1 MNSHTEY
8 KTSSNRTSP
17 VSLGLDESVR
27 LEDVSVRYRAPQE
40 RIGTFKEYM
49 IRRIQGKI
57 KHSTFWAL
65 EKANLSINK
74 GEVFGLVGENGAGK
88 STLLKLVAR
97 VMRPT
102 RGRVLVKGRVAPLLE
117 VGAGFHP
124 ELTGR
129 ENIFLNGAILG
140 FTHDEMEA
148 KFDQIVDFAELWDF
162 IDAPLR
168 TYSSGMWARLG
179 FAVATDVNP
188 DILLVDEILSVGDA
202 GFQLKS
208 ADRIEAFRASGTTIL
223 LVSHNME
230 LIENM
235 CQRAAW
241 LDHGK
246 IMAVGSARSVV
257 DQYLQVVREGE
268 SRRLSHEGDIDP
280 EQRWGNR
287 KIEIV
292 RVRVL
297 NESSAEQTIFHTGE
311 QLVLEMEFIAHEP
324 VVSPTFG
331 VAIHRQDGLH
341 ITGPNTAF
349 ANIEVGEVMGAGKIR
364 YSIPNLPLLEG
375 RYSFSV
381 AATNQNDT
389 EMFDY
394 HDRAYSF
401 RVDNRGHDIQER
413 YGLMSLRGEWQHD
426 I

>member
-65 EKANLSINK
+65 EKTNLSINK